1 MSLIKT
7 SYGRRSFLKTSA
19 LAGGGMVIGFS
30 WLASCK
36 PSPEEI
42 ANLPKEWFEING
54 FLKIGDNGMATIMS
68 PNPEIGQNVKTSMP
82 MIVAEELDIA
92 WNNVI
97 VEQAPLNTK
106 IYTNQLAGGSQSIR
120 QGWDGLRMAGAT
132 ARHMLKQA
140 AAQKWEVPLEEIT
153 TENGVIHHKKS
164 DQSLGYGEV
173 ASLAATLEVP
183 KEVALKELDEFSII
197 GTATRNVDGE
207 KIVTGKPLF
216 GIDQYKE
223 GMLIAM
229 IVHPPAFGMKLKSF
243 DASEVKKMPG
253 IKDVFSIKTYE
264 DGFNKSMFD
273 ADAFPELVVVVGNST
288 WEVMNAKKALKTSWE
303 PFEDYED
310 VFANFSGDGTFSK
323 SVPAGAENTESHME
337 KMEELSTK
345 LAKEVRKDGDPEKAF
360 KKAAKIIER
369 SYTAPFLAHN
379 TMEPMNFYAD
389 VTADKAVLSGPIQTP
404 EFMEKSVAA
413 RIGLP
418 LEKIDLQMT
427 RQGGGFGRRL
437 YGHFVVEAAAIS
449 QKMKSPI
456 KLVYTREDDM
466 TFGNY
471 RPAYHARYRAAL
483 DENNNII
490 GFHVRAGGI
499 PESPLFANRFPAG
512 AIDNYLAESWEIA
525 SNISVGAFRAPRSNF
540 IAGAEQSFLDEVA
553 EAMGKDP
560 FDFRLELLERAT
572 TNPVGEKNDYDA
584 KRYAGVLE
592 LVREKS
598 NWSPESTNNTYR
610 GVSAYFCHNSYVANV
625 LEMVMEK
632 ETPVVKKV
640 YCAVDCGIVVNP
652 IAATNM
658 VEGGTVDGIGHA
670 MYSGLTFKD
679 GKPIQTNFDRYR
691 MIRHKEAPKEIEVH
705 FVQNKEHPTGL
716 GEPPFPPIMGS
727 LANALYKATGQRHYN
742 QPYIT
747 QKKVV
752 S

>member
-1 MSLIKT
+1 
-7 SYGRRSFLKTSA
+7 
-19 LAGGGMVIGFS
+19 
-30 WLASCK
+30 
-36 PSPEEI
+36 
-42 ANLPKEWFEING
+42 
-54 FLKIGDNGMATIMS
+54 
-68 PNPEIGQNVKTSMP
+68 
-82 MIVAEELDIA
+82 
-92 WNNVI
+92 
-97 VEQAPLNTK
+97 
-106 IYTNQLAGGSQSIR
+106 
-120 QGWDGLRMAGAT
+120 
-132 ARHMLKQA
+132 
-140 AAQKWEVPLEEIT
+140 
-153 TENGVIHHKKS
+153 
-164 DQSLGYGEV
+164 
-173 ASLAATLEVP
+173 
-183 KEVALKELDEFSII
+183 
-197 GTATRNVDGE
+197 
-207 KIVTGKPLF
+207 
-216 GIDQYKE
+216 
-223 GMLIAM
+223 
-229 IVHPPAFGMKLKSF
+229 
-243 DASEVKKMPG
+243 
-253 IKDVFSIKTYE
+253 
-264 DGFNKSMFD
+264 
-273 ADAFPELVVVVGNST
+273 
-288 WEVMNAKKALKTSWE
+288 
-303 PFEDYED
+303 
-310 VFANFSGDGTFSK
+310 
-323 SVPAGAENTESHME
+323 
-337 KMEELSTK
+337 
-345 LAKEVRKDGDPEKAF
+345 
-360 KKAAKIIER
+360 
-369 SYTAPFLAHN
+369 
-379 TMEPMNFYAD
+379 
-389 VTADKAVLSGPIQTP
+389 
-404 EFMEKSVAA
+404 MEKSVAA